1 MTTYPHH
8 RIHAEGRPSNVLL
21 LVAAVVLAVVGV
33 GAWLL
38 VDHYTGGSKG
48 ISDAQ
53 AITFI
58 QTGTGLPG
66 LNMMNGNPNAHGS
79 ALPAAQR
86 PYALRMYRTG
96 PYDVRALNLFYALGA
111 TSMRYASSSLRQIV
125 GAMGRAKLLAQ
136 VQASVTRP
144 SWITQYGV
152 SVADAANAVVR
163 GMLVG
168 VAQ

>member
-1 MTTYPHH
+1 MTTYPQHG
-8 RIHAEGRPSNVLL
+8 IHAEGRHSIVLL
-21 LVAAVVLAVVGV
+21 LAVAVVLAVVGV

-53 AITFI
+53 AVTFI

-79 ALPAAQR
+79 PLPAAER
-86 PYALRMYRTG
+86 PYALRMYRSG

-111 TSMRYASSSLRQIV
+111 TSVRYASSSLRQNV
-125 GAMGRAKLLAQ
+125 GVMGRAKLIAQ
-136 VQASVTRP
+136 VEGSVTQP
-144 SWITQYGV
+144 SWITRYGV
-152 SVADAANAVVR
+152 SVADAARAVVR